1 MIGLRQ
7 TTRRE
12 IQKKVKKSKRYTS
25 VTTKKKNRVRK
36 MYKK

>member
-12 IQKKVKKSKRYTS
+12 IQKKVKKSKLYTS
-25 VTTKKKNRVRK
+25 VTTKKKIE
-36 MYKK
+36 